1 MNVDMENT
9 LLFEPTADVTLGDPP
24 CNSNSGRSKLTEI
37 PDPKIMTIMVVT
49 LLLQGWEAPKI

>member
-1 MNVDMENT
+1 MFLPTDDMNVDMENT

-37 PDPKIMTIMVVT
+37 P
-49 LLLQGWEAPKI
+49 LLLQAWEAPKI